1 MKHMFTCSWSGHQLR
16 SRGLS
21 LQAKMSVVNTSARRH
36 SRGLCLQAQQ
46 PLHGVRGLATITT
59 STVLIASSRLPA
71 AGVDIDGLAEDY
83 VFKPNNPFM
92 ADMHS
97 FAKAKSL
104 FRHGILSEAAYAL
117 EAEVQRQP
125 NNVDAWRL
133 LGTVHAENDDDTQ
146 AISAMARAL
155 KADPTNAEVAC

>member
-1 MKHMFTCSWSGHQLR
+1 M
-16 SRGLS
+16 
-21 LQAKMSVVNTSARRH
+21 
-36 SRGLCLQAQQ
+36 
-46 PLHGVRGLATITT
+46 
-59 STVLIASSRLPA
+59 
-71 AGVDIDGLAEDY
+71 AEDY
-83 VFKPNNPFM
+83 VFKANNPFM

-155 KADPTNAEVAC
+155 KADPTNAEVACWEMTAYILSVCMHVCLSSESSMCYLSACLGWLAGCLSL